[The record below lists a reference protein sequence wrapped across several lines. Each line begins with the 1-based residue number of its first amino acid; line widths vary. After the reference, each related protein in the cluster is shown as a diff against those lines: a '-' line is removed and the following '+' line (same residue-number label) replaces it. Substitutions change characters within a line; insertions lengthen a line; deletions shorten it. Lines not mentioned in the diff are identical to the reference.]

1 MVLSV
6 ELNEKKIVNI
16 IQIYG
21 PVEGAAEEEVLEFYI
36 NLQRELD
43 EAREENETA
52 IIMGD
57 WNSRVG
63 KDQNRG
69 MGCMGRYGE
78 EALNKNGV
86 KMIDFCRRNDL
97 IIGNTMWYQN
107 LEDKYTFVA
116 EERNARSLKG
126 IEEEEEDIQWHW
138 LPKHQ
143 NAFAKIKEVISKSPA
158 LVLLDPTKKII
169 IQCDAS
175 KNGLGSCMFQKH
187 EDALKLVACSS
198 RTMNDHEKNYSQT
211 DKELLAIY
219 NSTQKFHDFIYRS
232 NVDVQTDHNPIVSI
246 MTKPICKIG
255 SNVYARFGYPQYLV
269 PDNLPFISVKFKD
282 YYKEKDITIQTCTP
296 HHHQSNGLAEK
307 AVNIGKQILR

>member
-1 MVLSV
+1 MPA
-6 ELNEKKIVNI
+6 
-16 IQIYG
+16 IQSADLAVKRYWSRSR
-21 PVEGAAEEEVLEFYI
+21 VEGAAEEEVLEFYI

-116 EERNARSLKG
+116 KERNARSL
-126 IEEEEEDIQWHW
+126 IDYIVYTQD
-138 LPKHQ
+138 LTC
-143 NAFAKIKEVISKSPA
+143 SKP
-158 LVLLDPTKKII
+158 
-169 IQCDAS
+169 
-175 KNGLGSCMFQKH
+175 
-187 EDALKLVACSS
+187 
-198 RTMNDHEKNYSQT
+198 
-211 DKELLAIY
+211 
-219 NSTQKFHDFIYRS
+219 
-232 NVDVQTDHNPIVSI
+232 NPE
-246 MTKPICKIG
+246 
-255 SNVYARFGYPQYLV
+255 A
-269 PDNLPFISVKFKD
+269 
-282 YYKEKDITIQTCTP
+282 
-296 HHHQSNGLAEK
+296 
-307 AVNIGKQILR
+307 